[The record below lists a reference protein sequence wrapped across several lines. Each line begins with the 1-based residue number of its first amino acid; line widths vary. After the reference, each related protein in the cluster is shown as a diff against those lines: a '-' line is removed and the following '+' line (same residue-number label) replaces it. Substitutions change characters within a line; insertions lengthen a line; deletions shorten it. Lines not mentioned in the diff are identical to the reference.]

1 MLKVIIIDDEP
12 NVRQG
17 LKLILPWEEN
27 GFTICDEAGDPD
39 EGLKKII
46 NIKPDIVLMDIKMSG
61 KLGTEVI
68 KEAIA
73 AGYKGK
79 FIVIS
84 GYSNFEYAKDAIKY
98 GVKSYIL
105 KPIDEDELLE
115 VLLNL
120 KKEINSSKQ
129 FESNIKIIEEVK
141 LQKLIL
147 DGEGEGEGLEN
158 VYLGSKSF
166 QVALIYTE
174 KYSVKEGE
182 ILKFENVIKKELSIH
197 KDKLKV
203 LTLNN
208 YVGILFN
215 DFKHERIIKMFE
227 NLKNKIGKEISEGV
241 FIAIGEE
248 VNSLNLI
255 NKSYKTAEAIMNNKF
270 LYLDQG
276 MMCYENINDNASEN
290 TTLNDLDYG
299 EIASYV
305 EVNDIE
311 RLKKSIYNMED
322 NMRKNVYSENEIKIK
337 VIKLFLQLKDKLSND
352 YELDEKNLHSD
363 EQFMKEVHSKTSLKA
378 VTLYL
383 IKRFSEISILI
394 GYKAS
399 DSIVKRLISYI
410 NINYYKNLRLETLA
424 ELFSY
429 NSAYL
434 GKLFKSEV
442 GENFNTYLDKVRI
455 EKAKILLADEKL
467 KVYKVCEKVGY
478 NNLDYFYSKFK
489 KYVGVSP
496 LNYKKQNSKAE

>member
-1 MLKVIIIDDEP
+1 MLKVLIIDDEP

-17 LKLILPWEEN
+17 LKLILSWEEN

-46 NIKPDIVLMDIKMSG
+46 DIKPDIVLMDIKMSG

-68 KEAIA
+68 KEAIE

-120 KKEINSSKQ
+120 KKEIISSKQ
-129 FESNIKIIEEVK
+129 FESNIKIIEEVR

-147 DGEGEGEGLEN
+147 DGEIEGLEN
-158 VYLGSKSF
+158 MYLGTKNF
-166 QVALIYTE
+166 HVALIYTN
-174 KYSVKEGE
+174 KYSIKEDE

-203 LTLNN
+203 LTVNN
-208 YVGILFN
+208 YAAILFN
-215 DFKHERIIKMFE
+215 DFKHERIIKIFE
-227 NLKNKIGKEISEGV
+227 NLKSKIGKELSEDI

-270 LYLDQG
+270 LYLDKG
-276 MMCYENINDNASEN
+276 IICYESIKDNNFEN
-290 TTLNDLDYG
+290 TNSNESEYDK
-299 EIASYV
+299 IASYV

-311 RLKKSIYNMED
+311 MLKKSIYNMED
-322 NMRKNVYSENEIKIK
+322 DMRKNIYTENEIKIK
-337 VIKLFLQLKDKLSND
+337 FIKLFLQLKDKLVSD
-352 YELDEKNLHSD
+352 YELNEKDLQSD
-363 EQFMKEVHSKTSLKA
+363 EQFMKEIHSKTSLKA

-383 IKRFSEISILI
+383 ISKFSEISILI

-399 DSIVKRLISYI
+399 DNIVKRLISYI

-442 GENFNTYLDKVRI
+442 GESFNTYLDKVRI
-455 EKAKILLADEKL
+455 EKAKVLLADEKL
-467 KVYKVCEKVGY
+467 KVYKVCERVGY